1 VVVVDVLVVDV
12 VLAVVVVVLA
22 VVDVVLA
29 VVDVVLAMVEV
40 VLAVEVGGSSPG
52 QIHGG
57 REQVHGFSSP
67 VHFAALLPLQ

>member
-12 VLAVVVVVLA
+12 VLAVV
-22 VVDVVLA
+22 DVVLA
-29 VVDVVLAMVEV
+29 AVDVVLAMVEV
-40 VLAVEVGGSSPG
+40 VLVVEVEGSSPG